1 MVKNKLRNLK
11 RNYCIIDLYTQ
22 QNFTCYKVKRVG
34 TNFIAL
40 SICSSDKNLLLFV
53 IDQMCSHKLNVN
65 WTDLLLWLWQDGYV
79 LYAYDKIEFIS
90 DFLVLFRIDVYMQS
104 MYA

>member
-1 MVKNKLRNLK
+1 MAL
-11 RNYCIIDLYTQ
+11 IIYMH
-22 QNFTCYKVKRVG
+22 NFFYLLQG
-34 TNFIAL
+34 ILFSIDNANFIAL

-79 LYAYDKIEFIS
+79 LYAYDKIELIS

-104 MYA
+104 LYA

>member
-1 MVKNKLRNLK
+1 MAL
-11 RNYCIIDLYTQ
+11 IIYMHKFFYLLQ
-22 QNFTCYKVKRVG
+22 GILFSNA
-34 TNFIAL
+34 NFIAL

-65 WTDLLLWLWQDGYV
+65 WTDLLLWLWQDEYV
-79 LYAYDKIEFIS
+79 LYAYDKIELIS

>member
-1 MVKNKLRNLK
+1 MAL
-11 RNYCIIDLYTQ
+11 IIYIHKFFYLLQGILFSID
-22 QNFTCYKVKRVG
+22 NA
-34 TNFIAL
+34 NFIAL

>member
-1 MVKNKLRNLK
+1 MAL
-11 RNYCIIDLYTQ
+11 IIYMHIF
-22 QNFTCYKVKRVG
+22 FTCYKVFYFLLIA

-79 LYAYDKIEFIS
+79 LYAYDKIELIS

>member
-1 MVKNKLRNLK
+1 
-11 RNYCIIDLYTQ
+11 
-22 QNFTCYKVKRVG
+22 
-34 TNFIAL
+34 
-40 SICSSDKNLLLFV
+40 
-53 IDQMCSHKLNVN
+53 MCSHKLNVN
-65 WTDLLLWLWQDGYV
+65 WTDLLLWLWQDEYV

>member
-1 MVKNKLRNLK
+1 MAL
-11 RNYCIIDLYTQ
+11 IIYMHKFFYLLQGILFSID
-22 QNFTCYKVKRVG
+22 NA
-34 TNFIAL
+34 NFIAL

-65 WTDLLLWLWQDGYV
+65 WTDLLLWLWQDEYV

>member
-1 MVKNKLRNLK
+1 MCAAIQKYLALSIKGYFLICYN
-11 RNYCIIDLYTQ
+11 Q
-22 QNFTCYKVKRVG
+22 QDDA
-34 TNFIAL
+34 NFIQL

-53 IDQMCSHKLNVN
+53 IDQMCSHQLNVN